1 MGWGDGPVTARQFTA
16 WREWR
21 AGQWNEPDRGDH
33 YLMSLTGAVVRGY
46 ARNPKDVRDDRF
58 KLTFRRQGDSDP
70 TPVEDVAEA
79 TQRAKERGFKRV
91 GGEGR
96 VQVVTIT
103 RTELARQMEEA
114 DLGGP

>member
-1 MGWGDGPVTARQFTA
+1 MGWGDGPVTARQFAA

-33 YLMSLTGAVVRGY
+33 YVMALTGAVVRGY
-46 ARNPKDVRDDRF
+46 AKNPKDVRDDRF
-58 KLTFRRQGDSDP
+58 KLTFRRQGDPDP
-70 TPVEDVAEA
+70 GPSVDREEA
-79 TQRAKERGFKRV
+79 AKLAKARGLKRV

-103 RTELARQMEEA
+103 RTELARQEQEA
-114 DLGGP
+114 NLGGP